1 MLTIGQLHPYFDNFV
16 YVFLN
21 FSKER
26 KVFVSKNRSTIKKHF
41 GRCLRRD
48 KHILVKN
55 SSILSIEVRDNT
67 NLYLRK
73 LFHLSLEPSLV
84 KSVTKFANSILSL
97 FTVTIEKVGRS
108 LRQVKLVNKNSKL
121 DASLTERLFDPMG
134 QCQVSHRSVHRKLC
148 YYIAKSYD
156 IDISRKTDFVK
167 RMRFIETLES

>member
-1 MLTIGQLHPYFDNFV
+1 M
-16 YVFLN
+16 
-21 FSKER
+21 
-26 KVFVSKNRSTIKKHF
+26 
-41 GRCLRRD
+41 
-48 KHILVKN
+48 KN

-134 QCQVSHRSVHRKLC
+134 QCRSVHRKLC

-167 RMRFIETLES
+167 RMRFIETL